1 MGAASDR
8 NERPVGAAS
17 DRNERPVGAAP
28 APSAAAPWAER
39 GGPPDGAASNRNERP
54 VGAATDRNE
63 RPVGGRNERPVANP
77 TDRNE
82 RPLGQAKDATL
93 PEVERVEMQPCPH
106 CGRAFAAARLEAHM
120 RSCAK
125 VPKQREAFDPSKKRL
140 AGTGAE
146 EVRQTE
152 PRGGRGGGGSRA
164 RTPPGGGSAIPKWER
179 ESAALR
185 QVMEYNREL
194 AAAKAAGVDIGK
206 MPPPP
211 ATSAEADDRVEC
223 PHCFRKFAFHVYERH
238 EPVCGKNPN
247 RRR

>member
-1 MGAASDR
+1 M
-8 NERPVGAAS
+8 
-17 DRNERPVGAAP
+17 
-28 APSAAAPWAER
+28 
-39 GGPPDGAASNRNERP
+39 
-54 VGAATDRNE
+54 
-63 RPVGGRNERPVANP
+63 ANP